1 MDLMIPQTH
10 EDAIEAFYS
19 KPFQF
24 SYSSLNKLLWNPA
37 AFYQMYVLGLKEE
50 MTESYIVQGKVIHTL
65 LLEPQ
70 KFDEQY
76 IVSPSKLPSDNV
88 RVIID
93 RVFKHYKELAANGD
107 TRDMLGQ
114 FAPAI
119 IDIMKDMNFYQNLKT
134 DQQRLEKVITE
145 ESELY
150 WAYLKSMTGKTL
162 VSYDMLE
169 FCKNAVEIIKTNQEV
184 CDLLGYGT
192 TDFDLRDIYNEKYME
207 IKKLPNMPFGLK
219 GIIDNLKVDHE
230 QKVVYINDVKTTSK
244 DLVNFPESIEVF
256 NYWMQAAI
264 YYIMVCVDYK
274 DLLDNGYTVEFRFI
288 AIDRMFQTY
297 PFLVS
302 MDTMTQWV
310 DRFFKE
316 LDKAHWHYENRAY
329 GLPYDLENKL
339 VVL

>member
-65 LLEPQ
+65 LLEPE
-70 KFDEQY
+70 KFDDQY
-76 IVSPSKLPSDNV
+76 IVSPSKLPSDNI
-88 RVIID
+88 RAIID
-93 RVFKHYKELAANGD
+93 RVFKHHQELAKNGD
-107 TRDMLGQ
+107 TRDSLGQ
-114 FAPAI
+114 FATAI
-119 IDIMKDMNFYQNLKT
+119 IDIMVDMNFYQNLKT
-134 DQQRLEKVITE
+134 DQQRLEKVITD
-145 ESELY
+145 ESLLY
-150 WAYLKSMTGKTL
+150 WNYLKSLSGKTL

-169 FCKNAVEIIKTNQEV
+169 FCKNAVEIVKTNQEV

-192 TDFDLRDIYNEKYME
+192 TSFDLKDIHNEKYME
-207 IKKLPNMPFGLK
+207 ISKLPNRPFGMK
-219 GIIDNLKVDHE
+219 GIIDNLVVDHE

-264 YYIMVCVDYK
+264 YFQMVCLEYK
-274 DLLDNGYTVEFRFI
+274 DLLDAGYTVEFRFI

-302 MDTMTQWV
+302 NETMYNWV
-310 DRFFKE
+310 DRFHKE
-316 LDKAHWHYENRAY
+316 LDKAHWHYENRSY